1 MEGQASDRVAEC
13 DPYVLIASTQRCN
26 ADIGAQDETDDC
38 TLG

>member
-13 DPYVLIASTQRCN
+13 DPYVFIASTQRCN